1 MVLFRKTKGS
11 SEAER
16 IVQLTIIDGNKETK
30 DNPGKTFTLQCGN
43 NFIGRDP
50 LCEVILNSGTVS
62 RKHANLKVNFD
73 KTKYIIMDLGSSN
86 GVLVKP
92 SSVLRKGKKAIE
104 SGDEFQVGEILMKLY
119 ILDDEESLQ
128 TMTVDIQEIV
138 KQAKKQV
145 KEQKSKKKESSS

>member
-11 SEAER
+11 IEADR
-16 IVQLTIIDGNKETK
+16 IVQLSIISGNTDTN

-50 LCEVILNSGTVS
+50 LCEIILNSGTVS

-73 KTKYIIMDLGSSN
+73 KSKFIVQDLGSAN

-92 SSVLRKGKKAIE
+92 STVLRKGKMTIGN
-104 SGDEFQVGEILMKLY
+104 SSEFQVGEILMKLY
-119 ILDDEESLQ
+119 IIDDDEALK
-128 TMTVDIQEIV
+128 TMTVDIQGILE
-138 KQAKKQV
+138 QAKKQSQ
-145 KEQKSKKKESSS
+145 EQKGKKK